1 VSDPEL
7 RVVPGGEFLY
17 QLFGTGYELTWW
29 HKWLWLLWRRPRAF
43 YAKGVVYVLP
53 DARGDARLLAHEYG
67 HHLGLEHP
75 RNPIL
80 LLFDV
85 MGLGWRVLDR
95 HGLMERS
102 REWRRGS
109 A

>member
-7 RVVPGGEFLY
+7 RVVPGSDFVRL
-17 QLFGTGYELTWW
+17 LRDHGYTFTWW
-29 HKWLWLLWRRPRAF
+29 RRRLWILWRRPRAF
-43 YAKGVVYVLP
+43 YAGRVVYVLP

-75 RNPIL
+75 RNPFL

-102 REWRRGS
+102 REWRGGTR
-109 A
+109 